1 MNKYS
6 RVLCLSA
13 LSVIFSGCSGFL
25 DKEPWDSIDA
35 TKSFQS
41 EEDAIAAVNGAYQPL
56 QWAKLYNMR
65 IWTLDIVAGNSE
77 VGAGGGT
84 DGIETKD
91 LANFITTTDNFGV
104 LDIYRGPA
112 PGILRCNYVLKNVP
126 GMDID
131 EDIKNRCLGEA
142 YFLRA
147 HYYFRFSSV

>member
-65 IWTLDIVAGNSE
+65 IAS
-77 VGAGGGT
+77 A
-84 DGIETKD
+84 K
-91 LANFITTTDNFGV
+91 F
-104 LDIYRGPA
+104 
-112 PGILRCNYVLKNVP
+112 
-126 GMDID
+126 
-131 EDIKNRCLGEA
+131 
-142 YFLRA
+142 
-147 HYYFRFSSV
+147 